1 MKHGVATL
9 TFFVL
14 IVMMTNAQQPTL
26 VLEGYATDD
35 HYGEVVRKAGDV
47 DGDGTCDF
55 VVTASQR
62 IVPNTLAGVGG
73 CAGNGFAEIR
83 SGVNGSLIHYLS
95 HPTTTMFGRS
105 ADAGK
110 DYDGDGVPD
119 VLIGASSPTP
129 YISQCTFAGRQRAT
143 VFSGATGLSLSSWDD
158 LILFGTVANHNWAG
172 FAVDVALLDDISGDG
187 LADALVSW
195 TPSIHGGCG
204 GGFAILDR
212 FGSFVTT
219 YQCPGPP
226 LYFPSSIGPIVDDVG
241 DIDGNGLTDIL
252 VINPTNGFV
261 VVDGLGSLTTSF
273 STQMVP
279 NAPLTGIAS
288 GAVGDVNGDGIND
301 YLTSGPT
308 TPAIVTQ
315 GLGEVFVFSG
325 ADDTILWDASSD
337 EPGADF
343 MGTDVATQGDFDGD
357 GIDDY
362 AAGAPQPRYLTD
374 RSGYVRVWSGAT
386 GAVLA
391 TIPSPSTNAEFGNS
405 VDFLDDIDGDG
416 RDDLVI
422 GAWRA
427 DTSLG
432 TQAGAAYVYT
442 AADVLDVNNSSACA
456 AGNVDVTGGGPF
468 DVLTVNGSAGS
479 TIQRQV
485 GVGLDEPI
493 TFGVDAPPGGPTAP
507 IFVLFGRFGLAPLSE
522 LFATPFGDFCH
533 LPSLFAPPF
542 SGRFILASSTG
553 SAGLSLF
560 PPAGPAPWNRTV
572 FAGVPFP
579 VQITLQALIQSTT
592 APNGFAI
599 SNAVVT
605 SIY

>member
-47 DGDGTCDF
+47 DLDGVCDF

-62 IVPNTLAGVGG
+62 FVPDVLGITI
-73 CAGNGFAEIR
+73 CAGGGFAEVR
-83 SGVNGSLIHYLS
+83 SGLNGSPIHTFS
-95 HPTTTMFGRS
+95 FPGATMFGRS
-105 ADAGK
+105 AHAGK
-110 DYDGDGVPD
+110 DFDGDGVPD
-119 VLIGASSPTP
+119 IVVGT
-129 YISQCTFAGRQRAT
+129 SQTLPAQCMFMVFDRVT
-143 VFSGATGLSLSSWDD
+143 VFSGATGAVLLDQDD
-158 LILFGTVANHNWAG
+158 LVLLGMLISGTSWRA
-172 FAVDVALLDDISGDG
+172 FAHDVLLIDDVSGDG
-187 LADALVSW
+187 LADVVVSW
-195 TPSIHGGCG
+195 SALSGGCE
-204 GGFAILDR
+204 GGFIILDR
-212 FGSFVTT
+212 FGSVVTLF
-219 YQCPGPP
+219 QCPGTPS
-226 LYFPSSIGPIVDDVG
+226 FPAGIGPDIDDVG
-241 DIDGNGLTDIL
+241 DIDGNGFTDIL
-252 VINPTNGFV
+252 VNNGANGFV
-261 VVDGLGSLTTSF
+261 IVDGSTGAVTTAYTTAVF
-273 STQMVP
+273 P
-279 NAPLTGIAS
+279 NRPNTPGHSS
-288 GAVGDVNGDGIND
+288 GAIGDVNGDGTND
-301 YLTSGPT
+301 YFTAGVLP
-308 TPAIVTQ
+308 PAAVAQGQ

-325 ADDTILWDASSD
+325 ADDTILWSAHSD
-337 EPGADF
+337 EEGTDF

-405 VDFLDDIDGDG
+405 IDFLDDIDGDG

-493 TFGVDAPPGGPTAP
+493 TFAVDAPPGGPTAP

-522 LFATPFGDFCH
+522 LFATPFGDFCL
-533 LPSLFAPPF
+533 LPSLFASPF
-542 SGRFILASSTG
+542 SGRFILAGSTG

-599 SNAVVT
+599 SNAVVA